1 MVDLKKVLLEK
12 NHSGVQFIK
21 YSLCGGFALGI
32 DMAVCFLVAWLLFPA
47 LTQDDVLVRLFN
59 MQVDPI
65 EESVRVVN
73 FRISNV
79 CAFMVSNL
87 VAYLLNVRFVFESGK
102 HSRWKE
108 IGLFYLVSA
117 VSVGIGTEIGAT
129 LIRNFG
135 LSFSFS
141 YVAKA
146 VSTTLINFVARKFII
161 FRG

>member
-1 MVDLKKVLLEK
+1 MVDLKKPQLEK
-12 NHSGVQFIK
+12 SHVGIQFAK
-21 YSLCGGFALGI
+21 YSLCGGFALGV
-32 DMAVCFLVAWLLFPA
+32 DMVFAFLVAWLLFPA

-59 MQVDPI
+59 IQVDPVV
-65 EESVRVVN
+65 ESVRIVN

-87 VAYLLNVRFVFESGK
+87 VAYFLNVRFVFKAGK

-108 IGLFYLVSA
+108 VGLFYLVSA
-117 VSVGIGTEIGAT
+117 ISVGIGTEIGAR
-129 LIRNFG
+129 LIENFG

-146 VSTTLINFVARKFII
+146 ISTTLINFVARKFII
-161 FRG
+161 FHG